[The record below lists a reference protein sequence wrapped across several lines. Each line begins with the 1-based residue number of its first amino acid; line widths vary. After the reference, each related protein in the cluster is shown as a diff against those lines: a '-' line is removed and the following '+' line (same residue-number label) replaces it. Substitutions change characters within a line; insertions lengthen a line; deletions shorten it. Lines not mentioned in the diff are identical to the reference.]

1 MTESGD
7 GLPILQESSDV
18 DAGGPTNGL
27 AIDFKTR
34 PLLLQMYGKQGSG
47 KSVLCKSLLYAASK
61 QGIFDWVIVYTA
73 TAWND
78 HYRSF
83 LPEHAVRVWDQDA
96 FYDMFAKIRA
106 FKKANP
112 KKALSR
118 GLCIVDDCLGQ
129 QKLYDPR
136 FMNLIS
142 TYRHYNVD
150 LWQCQQIVSY
160 GASTLQ
166 RTMVDWAFLYRATD
180 DQSIRALHKMAGGLY
195 PNLKSFKRAFLKSTS
210 EKHTAMVFQN
220 GKNTVAESYRAFK
233 CDVAPSFMLKF
244 EPNGL

>member
-1 MTESGD
+1 MSGD

-18 DAGGPTNGL
+18 DAGGPANGL

-96 FYDMFAKIRA
+96 FHDMFAKIRA

-118 GLCIVDDCLGQ
+118 GLCIVDDCLANRSCMTPG
-129 QKLYDPR
+129 
-136 FMNLIS
+136 S
-142 TYRHYNVD
+142 
-150 LWQCQQIVSY
+150 
-160 GASTLQ
+160 
-166 RTMVDWAFLYRATD
+166 
-180 DQSIRALHKMAGGLY
+180 
-195 PNLKSFKRAFLKSTS
+195 
-210 EKHTAMVFQN
+210 
-220 GKNTVAESYRAFK
+220 
-233 CDVAPSFMLKF
+233 
-244 EPNGL
+244 

>member
-1 MTESGD
+1 MSGD

-18 DAGGPTNGL
+18 DVDGPTSGL

-129 QKLYDPR
+129 QKLLPY
-136 FMNLIS
+136 
-142 TYRHYNVD
+142 
-150 LWQCQQIVSY
+150 
-160 GASTLQ
+160 A
-166 RTMVDWAFLYRATD
+166 LY
-180 DQSIRALHKMAGGLY
+180 M
-195 PNLKSFKRAFLKSTS
+195 
-210 EKHTAMVFQN
+210 
-220 GKNTVAESYRAFK
+220 
-233 CDVAPSFMLKF
+233 
-244 EPNGL
+244 